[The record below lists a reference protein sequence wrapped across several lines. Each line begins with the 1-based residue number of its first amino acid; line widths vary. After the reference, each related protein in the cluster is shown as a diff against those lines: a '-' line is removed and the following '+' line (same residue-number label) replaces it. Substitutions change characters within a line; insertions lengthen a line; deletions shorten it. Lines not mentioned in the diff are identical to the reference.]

1 MPSRATAPAPPPVLD
16 LAGHP
21 VRWRLLSELA
31 RSDRRVDELT
41 ELVGQSQPLVSYH
54 LRRLGSAG
62 MVSSRRSAK
71 DRRAVYYRA
80 RLECCGAAL
89 AAVGPALHPGLHLQA
104 PPRPDLAAQRR
115 RLPVG
120 VLFACTG
127 NSARSQIAE
136 ALLRRSAGAA
146 VHVVSG
152 GSHPRPVHPHA
163 ITVMAERGIDI
174 SRWRSKPLGDL
185 TGERLDYV
193 ITLCDKVRER
203 CPEFPGAG
211 ARLHWSIADP
221 SASPSGS
228 RVSLARFRHVAA
240 ELDERIGWLIW
251 SISERSR
258 NMKEVHDDH

>member
-1 MPSRATAPAPPPVLD
+1 VLD

-31 RSDRRVDELT
+31 QSDRRVDELT

-54 LRRLGSAG
+54 LRRLGAAG

-89 AAVGPALHPGLHLQA
+89 AAVGPALHPGLHRQA
-104 PPRPDLAAQRR
+104 SPRPDLAAQRR
-115 RLPVG
+115 RSPVR

-174 SRWRSKPLGDL
+174 SRWRSKPLTEF

-203 CPEFPGAG
+203 CPEFAGAG
-211 ARLHWSIADP
+211 VRIHWSIADP
-221 SASPSGS
+221 SSGPYGG
-228 RVSLARFRHVAA
+228 RVSAARFRDLAT

-251 SISERSR
+251 TISEGSR
-258 NMKEVHDDH
+258 TMKEIHHDH